1 MDKKSE
7 IIETL
12 AKLDVARR
20 QLKESIILFFHEH
33 DPIAIHTL
41 AAAAHQILD
50 DLARQKGVVS
60 IRCNPL
66 IRKGKEKFWKDKINA
81 AQNFFKHAD
90 RDPGATFEFRPA
102 LSCFFLMDA
111 IRLCNEFNLE
121 LPFPEGFLY
130 ILWFSKKYE
139 KERIME
145 KTPTPAGQ
153 IYETVLRLFS
163 EAGFDPDNF
172 ELMRLLLSGFQTLSY
187 RRVHNEISQNGRK
200 VQLEST
206 TSA

>member
-1 MDKKSE
+1 MFCR
-7 IIETL
+7 T
-12 AKLDVARR
+12 
-20 QLKESIILFFHEH
+20 
-33 DPIAIHTL
+33 
-41 AAAAHQILD
+41 
-50 DLARQKGVVS
+50 
-60 IRCNPL
+60 
-66 IRKGKEKFWKDKINA
+66 
-81 AQNFFKHAD
+81 
-90 RDPGATFEFRPA
+90 
-102 LSCFFLMDA
+102 
-111 IRLCNEFNLE
+111 
-121 LPFPEGFLY
+121 
-130 ILWFSKKYE
+130 KKYE